1 MDRSEQKWTEE
12 DGNRNRP
19 KWTKVDQNDLGEPK

>member
-19 KWTKVDQNDLGEPK
+19 KWTKVDQNELNGLK

>member
-12 DGNRNRP
+12 GGNRNRP
-19 KWTKVDQNDLGEPK
+19 KWTKVDQSDRGEPK